1 MLLHFRMSAFL
12 AARIPIGL
20 SNEKSPSKKFGSLN
34 LELRRYVNRSE
45 TSEYISISIPP
56 ASWIRGNS
64 TSAMFE
70 VTKKESEFDGYIFR
84 SGGNALSG
92 FSLWEVPIEA
102 LPSVE
107 GFKYLVTT
115 GFYSLPDFDANADVE
130 LYVPTSR
137 VLKTEDI
144 PSVDIYSWSNVSVSN
159 DAGWSSSSFKRED
172 VIHNNV
178 SYIKFTINVPVGLSI
193 IAVPQN

>member
-1 MLLHFRMSAFL
+1 MS
-12 AARIPIGL
+12 
-20 SNEKSPSKKFGSLN
+20 
-34 LELRRYVNRSE
+34 
-45 TSEYISISIPP
+45 
-56 ASWIRGNS
+56 
-64 TSAMFE
+64 
-70 VTKKESEFDGYIFR
+70 
-84 SGGNALSG
+84 
-92 FSLWEVPIEA
+92 
-102 LPSVE
+102 
-107 GFKYLVTT
+107 
-115 GFYSLPDFDANADVE
+115 
-130 LYVPTSR
+130 SR